1 MIVFK
6 NFINLTKDEKKEI
19 FHIRNSPDISKFMK
33 TKNINYKEHLI
44 FLKKLEKTSHKKYF
58 LLVKNNENL
67 GVIYFTNITTNSCK
81 FGLYDIK
88 KGVGNLLMEEIK
100 NYAFNVLKIQ
110 NLNACVFKENIKAL
124 NLYLK
129 HGFNIINE
137 NDEFYFVNLNNP
149 NRNVVF

>member
-1 MIVFK
+1 MIIFK
-6 NFINLTKDEKKEI
+6 NFINLTKNEKKEI

-33 TKNINYKEHLI
+33 TKNINYKKHLI
-44 FLKKLEKTSHKKYF
+44 FLKNLKKTSDKKYF
-58 LLVKNNENL
+58 LLIKNNENL
-67 GVIYFTNITTNSCK
+67 GVIYFTNITSNSCE
-81 FGLYDIK
+81 FGLYGIK

-100 NYAFNVLKIQ
+100 NYAFNVLKVQ
-110 NLNACVFKENIKAL
+110 NLNACVFKENTKAL

-149 NRNVVF
+149 NRNVIF